1 MLEAEKIPVHGKS
14 AHHRPPGQLHLHPA
28 AHVGWT
34 LARMVRQDVCP
45 GEIHVT
51 LAEQKI
57 VEEKIEKL
65 LEDLTV
71 AEKAVLY
78 KTLHAEGLRISA
90 CDTLIR
96 REPAPRH
103 TEIPKGAP
111 KWALPR
117 GIPPMRVPVP

>member
-1 MLEAEKIPVHGKS
+1 
-14 AHHRPPGQLHLHPA
+14 
-28 AHVGWT
+28 
-34 LARMVRQDVCP
+34 MVRQDVCL

-57 VEEKIEKL
+57 VEENIEKL
-65 LEDLTV
+65 LDDLTV

-78 KTLHAEGLRISA
+78 KTLHAEGLRITA

-96 REPAPRH
+96 REPAPLH
-103 TEIPKGAP
+103 TEIQKGAP

-117 GIPPMRVPVP
+117 GMPPMRGPVS

>member
-1 MLEAEKIPVHGKS
+1 
-14 AHHRPPGQLHLHPA
+14 
-28 AHVGWT
+28 
-34 LARMVRQDVCP
+34 MVRQDVCL

-65 LEDLTV
+65 LEDLSI

-78 KTLHAEGLRISA
+78 KTLHAEGLRITA

-96 REPAPRH
+96 REPAPACGEKQRA
-103 TEIPKGAP
+103 AP
-111 KWALPR
+111 TWALPR
-117 GIPPMRVPVP
+117 GMPPMRAPVP